1 MTSKFYFALS
11 ALAAVASLTMSS
23 NALAQ
28 SQGSWL
34 VRGGIMQLAPQV
46 TSGNLSAP
54 SLPGAQSGVS
64 NSTQIA
70 GGITYMLSNSV
81 AIDLPLALPFKHN
94 LYGAGTI
101 AGVGKIGDT
110 KAIPATVMVQY
121 RFGEANGMFRP
132 YLGLGVTYAK
142 FDGEHTTAA
151 LSGLTGGTPLTPT
164 TLSIQSKLAA
174 TMQVGA
180 SYKIDERW
188 FVDGSITK
196 TPLKTRNTL
205 STGQTLDITL
215 NPIGV
220 SLGVGMKF

>member
-1 MTSKFYFALS
+1 MTSKFCFALS

-220 SLGVGMKF
+220 SLGVGKKF

>member
-1 MTSKFYFALS
+1 LHGCCQFGLNGQRGWNERCATSEARKY
-11 ALAAVASLTMSS
+11 
-23 NALAQ
+23 
-28 SQGSWL
+28 G
-34 VRGGIMQLAPQV
+34 
-46 TSGNLSAP
+46 
-54 SLPGAQSGVS
+54 SGV
-64 NSTQIA
+64 
-70 GGITYMLSNSV
+70 L
-81 AIDLPLALPFKHN
+81 AIKL
-94 LYGAGTI
+94 G
-101 AGVGKIGDT
+101 IGDAQAQVRPKQTTGFT

-121 RFGEANGMFRP
+121 RFGEASGLFRP

-142 FDGEHTTAA
+142 FDGEHTTAV
-151 LSGLTGGTPLTPT
+151 LSGLTGGTPLIPT

-215 NPIGV
+215 NPIGI
-220 SLGVGMKF
+220 SLGVGMRY

>member
-1 MTSKFYFALS
+1 MKSKFCFALS
-11 ALAAVASLTMSS
+11 AITALTALTFGSAAQ
-23 NALAQ
+23 AQ

-46 TSGNLSAP
+46 TSGTLSAP
-54 SLPGAQSGVS
+54 SLAGAQSGVS
-64 NSTQIA
+64 NSTQYA
-70 GGITYMLSNSV
+70 GGVTYMLSNSV

-94 LYGAGTI
+94 LYGTGSI

-121 RFGEANGMFRP
+121 RFGEASGMFRP

-142 FDGEHTTAA
+142 FDGEHTTSV
-151 LSGLTGGTPLTPT
+151 LSGLTGGTPLSPT

-188 FVDGSITK
+188 FVDGSFTK

-215 NPIGV
+215 NPIGI
-220 SLGVGMKF
+220 SLGVGMRY

>member
-1 MTSKFYFALS
+1 MKSKFCFALS
-11 ALAAVASLTMSS
+11 AITALSALTFGTVAQ
-23 NALAQ
+23 AQ

-46 TSGNLSAP
+46 TSGTLTAP
-54 SLPGAQSGVS
+54 SLPGAQSSVS
-64 NSTQIA
+64 NSTQYA

-81 AIDLPLALPFKHN
+81 AIDLPIALPFKHN
-94 LYGAGTI
+94 LYGAGSI

-121 RFGEANGMFRP
+121 RFGETSGMFRP

-174 TMQVGA
+174 TMQMGA

-188 FVDGSITK
+188 FVDGAITK

-205 STGQTLDITL
+205 STGQTLDISL
-215 NPIGV
+215 NPIGI
-220 SLGVGMKF
+220 SLGVGMRY

>member
-1 MTSKFYFALS
+1 MKSKFCFALS
-11 ALAAVASLTMSS
+11 AITALTALTLGSAAQ
-23 NALAQ
+23 AQ

-34 VRGGIMQLAPQV
+34 IRGGIMQLAPQL
-46 TSGNLSAP
+46 TSGNLTAP
-54 SLPGAQSGVS
+54 SLTDVQSGVS
-64 NSTQIA
+64 NSTQYS
-70 GGITYMLSNSV
+70 GGVTYMLSNSV

-94 LYGAGTI
+94 LYGTGSI

-121 RFGEANGMFRP
+121 RFGEASGMFRP

-142 FDGEHTTAA
+142 FDGEHTTAV
-151 LSGLTGGTPLTPT
+151 LSGLTGGTPLMPT

-174 TMQVGA
+174 TLQVGA

-188 FVDGSITK
+188 FVDGSFTR

-215 NPIGV
+215 NPIGI
-220 SLGVGMKF
+220 SLGVGMRY

>member
-1 MTSKFYFALS
+1 MKSKFCFALS
-11 ALAAVASLTMSS
+11 AITALTALTLGSAAQ
-23 NALAQ
+23 AQ

-46 TSGNLSAP
+46 TSGNLTAP
-54 SLPGAQSGVS
+54 SLTGVQSGVS
-64 NSTQIA
+64 NSTQYS
-70 GGITYMLSNSV
+70 GGVTYMLSNSV

-94 LYGAGTI
+94 LYGTGSI

-121 RFGEANGMFRP
+121 RFGEASGLFRP
-132 YLGLGVTYAK
+132 FLGLGVTYAK

-151 LSGLTGGTPLTPT
+151 LSGLTGGTPLMPT

-174 TMQVGA
+174 TLQVGA

-188 FVDGSITK
+188 FVDGAFTR

-215 NPIGV
+215 NPIGI
-220 SLGVGMKF
+220 SLGVGMRY

>member
-1 MTSKFYFALS
+1 MTSKFCFALS

-188 FVDGSITK
+188 FLDGSITK

>member
-1 MTSKFYFALS
+1 MKSKFCFALS
-11 ALAAVASLTMSS
+11 AITALTSLALSPSAH
-23 NALAQ
+23 AQ

-46 TSGNLSAP
+46 NSGNLSAP
-54 SLPGAQSGVS
+54 SLAGAQTSVG

-70 GGITYMLSNSV
+70 GGVTYMLSNSV

-94 LYGAGTI
+94 LYGAGSI

-121 RFGEANGMFRP
+121 RFGEAGALFRP

-142 FDGEHTTAA
+142 FDSEHSTAV
-151 LSGLTGGTPLTPT
+151 LTGLTGGTPQSPT
-164 TLSIQSKLAA
+164 SLSIQSKFAT
-174 TMQVGA
+174 TMQFGG

-188 FVDGSITK
+188 FVDAAIT
-196 TPLKTRNTL
+196 
-205 STGQTLDITL
+205 
-215 NPIGV
+215 
-220 SLGVGMKF
+220 

>member
-1 MTSKFYFALS
+1 MKSKFCFALS
-11 ALAAVASLTMSS
+11 AITALSALTFGTVAQ
-23 NALAQ
+23 AQ

-46 TSGNLSAP
+46 TSGTLTAP
-54 SLPGAQSGVS
+54 SLPGAQSSVS
-64 NSTQIA
+64 NSTQYA

-81 AIDLPLALPFKHN
+81 AIDLPIALPFKHN
-94 LYGAGTI
+94 LYGAGSI

-121 RFGEANGMFRP
+121 RFGESSGMFRP

-174 TMQVGA
+174 TMQMGA

-188 FVDGSITK
+188 FVDGAITK

-215 NPIGV
+215 NPIGI
-220 SLGVGMKF
+220 SLGVGMLY

>member
-1 MTSKFYFALS
+1 MKSKFCFALS
-11 ALAAVASLTMSS
+11 AITALTALTLGSAAQ
-23 NALAQ
+23 AQ

-46 TSGNLSAP
+46 TSGTLSAP
-54 SLPGAQSGVS
+54 SLAGAQSGVS
-64 NSTQIA
+64 NSTQYA
-70 GGITYMLSNSV
+70 GGVTYMLSNSV

-94 LYGAGTI
+94 LYGTGSI

-121 RFGEANGMFRP
+121 RFGEASGMFRP

-142 FDGEHTTAA
+142 FDGEHTTAV

-188 FVDGSITK
+188 FVDGSFTK

-215 NPIGV
+215 NPIGI
-220 SLGVGMKF
+220 SLGVGMRY

>member
-1 MTSKFYFALS
+1 MKSKFCFALS
-11 ALAAVASLTMSS
+11 TVTALTALTLGTS
-23 NALAQ
+23 AQAQ

-46 TSGNLSAP
+46 TSGTLTAP
-54 SLPGAQSGVS
+54 SLPGAQSSVS
-64 NSTQIA
+64 NSTQYA
-70 GGITYMLSNSV
+70 GGVTYMLSNSV

-94 LYGAGTI
+94 LYGAGSI

-121 RFGEANGMFRP
+121 RFGETSGMFRP

-174 TMQVGA
+174 TMQMGA

-188 FVDGSITK
+188 FVDGAITK

-205 STGQTLDITL
+205 STGQTLDISL
-215 NPIGV
+215 NPIGI
-220 SLGVGMKF
+220 SLGVGMRY

>member
-1 MTSKFYFALS
+1 MKSKFCFALS
-11 ALAAVASLTMSS
+11 AITALTALTLGSAAQ
-23 NALAQ
+23 AQ

-46 TSGNLSAP
+46 TSGTLSAP
-54 SLPGAQSGVS
+54 SLAGAQSGVS
-64 NSTQIA
+64 NSTQYA

-94 LYGAGTI
+94 LYGAGSI

-121 RFGEANGMFRP
+121 RFGEASGMFRP

-142 FDGEHTTAA
+142 FDGEHTTAV
-151 LSGLTGGTPLTPT
+151 LSGLTGGTQLVPT
-164 TLSIQSKLAA
+164 SLSIQSKLAA

-188 FVDGSITK
+188 FVDGAITK

-215 NPIGV
+215 NPIGI
-220 SLGVGMKF
+220 SLGVGMRY

>member
-1 MTSKFYFALS
+1 MKSKFCFALS
-11 ALAAVASLTMSS
+11 AITALSALTFGTVAQ
-23 NALAQ
+23 AQ

-46 TSGNLSAP
+46 TSGTLTAP
-54 SLPGAQSGVS
+54 SLPGAQSSVS
-64 NSTQIA
+64 NSTQYA

-81 AIDLPLALPFKHN
+81 AIDLPIALPFKHN
-94 LYGAGTI
+94 LYGAGSI
-101 AGVGKIGDT
+101 SGVGKIGDT

-121 RFGEANGMFRP
+121 RFGESSGIFRP

-174 TMQVGA
+174 TMQMGA

-188 FVDGSITK
+188 FVDGAITK

-205 STGQTLDITL
+205 STGQTLDISL
-215 NPIGV
+215 NPIGI
-220 SLGVGMKF
+220 SLGVGMRY

>member
-1 MTSKFYFALS
+1 MKSKFCFALS
-11 ALAAVASLTMSS
+11 AITALTALTLGSAAQ
-23 NALAQ
+23 AQ

-46 TSGNLSAP
+46 TSGTLSAP
-54 SLPGAQSGVS
+54 SLAGAQSGVS
-64 NSTQIA
+64 NSTQYA
-70 GGITYMLSNSV
+70 GGVTYMLSNSV

-94 LYGAGTI
+94 LYGTGSI

-121 RFGEANGMFRP
+121 RFGEASGMFRP

-142 FDGEHTTAA
+142 FDGEHTTSV
-151 LSGLTGGTPLTPT
+151 LSGLTGGTPLIPT

-188 FVDGSITK
+188 FVDGSFTK
-196 TPLKTRNTL
+196 TPLQTRNTL

-215 NPIGV
+215 NPIGI
-220 SLGVGMKF
+220 SLGVGMRY

>member
-1 MTSKFYFALS
+1 MKSKFCFALS
-11 ALAAVASLTMSS
+11 AITALTALTLGSAAQ
-23 NALAQ
+23 AQ

-34 VRGGIMQLAPQV
+34 VRGGITQLAPQV
-46 TSGNLSAP
+46 TSGNLTAP
-54 SLPGAQSGVS
+54 SLTGVQSGVS
-64 NSTQIA
+64 NSTQYS
-70 GGITYMLSNSV
+70 GGVTYMLSNSV

-94 LYGAGTI
+94 LYGTGSI
-101 AGVGKIGDT
+101 AGVGKLGDT

-121 RFGEANGMFRP
+121 RFGEASGLFRP

-142 FDGEHTTAA
+142 FDGEHATAV
-151 LSGLTGGTPLTPT
+151 LSGLTGGTPLMPT

-188 FVDGSITK
+188 FVDGAFTR

-215 NPIGV
+215 NPIGI
-220 SLGVGMKF
+220 SLGVGMRY

>member
-1 MTSKFYFALS
+1 MKSKFCFALS
-11 ALAAVASLTMSS
+11 AITALTALTFGSAAQ
-23 NALAQ
+23 AQ

-46 TSGNLSAP
+46 TSGTLSAP
-54 SLPGAQSGVS
+54 SLAGAQSGVS
-64 NSTQIA
+64 NSTQYA
-70 GGITYMLSNSV
+70 GGVTYMLSNSV

-94 LYGAGTI
+94 LYGTGSI

-121 RFGEANGMFRP
+121 RFGEASGMFRP

-142 FDGEHTTAA
+142 FDGEHTTAV

-188 FVDGSITK
+188 FVDGAITK

-215 NPIGV
+215 NPIGI
-220 SLGVGMKF
+220 SLGVGMRY

>member
-1 MTSKFYFALS
+1 MKSKFCFALS
-11 ALAAVASLTMSS
+11 AITALTALTLGSAAQ
-23 NALAQ
+23 AQ

-46 TSGNLSAP
+46 TSGTWSAP
-54 SLPGAQSGVS
+54 SLAGAQSGVS
-64 NSTQIA
+64 NSTQYS
-70 GGITYMLSNSV
+70 GGVTYMLSNSV

-94 LYGAGTI
+94 LYGTGSI

-121 RFGEANGMFRP
+121 RFGEASGMFRP

-142 FDGEHTTAA
+142 FDGEHTTAV
-151 LSGLTGGTPLTPT
+151 LSGLTGGTPLMPT

-174 TMQVGA
+174 TLQVGA

-188 FVDGSITK
+188 FVDGSFTR

-215 NPIGV
+215 NPIGI
-220 SLGVGMKF
+220 SLGVGMRY

>member
-1 MTSKFYFALS
+1 MKSKFCFALS
-11 ALAAVASLTMSS
+11 AITALTALSFGSAAQ
-23 NALAQ
+23 AQ

-34 VRGGIMQLAPQV
+34 VRGGITQLAPQV

-54 SLPGAQSGVS
+54 SLTGVQTGVS
-64 NSTQIA
+64 NSTQLS

-94 LYGAGTI
+94 LYGTGSI

-121 RFGEANGMFRP
+121 RFGEAGGLFRP

-142 FDGEHTTAA
+142 FDSEHSTAA
-151 LSGLTGGTPLTPT
+151 LSALTGGTPLIPT
-164 TLSIQSKLAA
+164 RLSIESKLAA
-174 TMQVGA
+174 TLQLGGT
-180 SYKIDERW
+180 YKIDERW
-188 FVDGSITK
+188 FVDGAITK

-215 NPIGV
+215 NPVGI
-220 SLGVGMKF
+220 SLGVGMRF

>member
-1 MTSKFYFALS
+1 MKSKFCFALS
-11 ALAAVASLTMSS
+11 AITALSALTFGTVAQ
-23 NALAQ
+23 AQ

-46 TSGNLSAP
+46 TSGTLTAP
-54 SLPGAQSGVS
+54 SLPGAQSSVS
-64 NSTQIA
+64 NSTQYA

-81 AIDLPLALPFKHN
+81 AIDLPIALPFKHN
-94 LYGAGTI
+94 LYGAGSI

-121 RFGEANGMFRP
+121 RFGESSGMFRP

-174 TMQVGA
+174 TMQMGA

-188 FVDGSITK
+188 FVDGAITK

-215 NPIGV
+215 NPIGI
-220 SLGVGMKF
+220 SLGVGMRY